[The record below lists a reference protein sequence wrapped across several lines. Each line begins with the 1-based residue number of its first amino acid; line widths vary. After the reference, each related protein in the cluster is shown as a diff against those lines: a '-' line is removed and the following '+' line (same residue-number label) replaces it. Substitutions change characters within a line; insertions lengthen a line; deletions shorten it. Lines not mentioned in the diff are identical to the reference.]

1 MFHVKEIWSKSECLE
16 EMRVIHWKISLVGK
30 KAKLG
35 ETEIR
40 KNRNRNCNMWLVR
53 NTERNWVDGGEE
65 GGWRTAGDF
74 LLVGALGGWVG
85 GC

>member
-1 MFHVKEIWSKSECLE
+1 MCV
-16 EMRVIHWKISLVGK
+16 
-30 KAKLG
+30 
-35 ETEIR
+35 
-40 KNRNRNCNMWLVR
+40 VR

>member
-1 MFHVKEIWSKSECLE
+1 MEDFTGWEKN
-16 EMRVIHWKISLVGK
+16 
-30 KAKLG
+30 
-35 ETEIR
+35 
-40 KNRNRNCNMWLVR
+40 KNRTNRNTKTGKGNRNSNMCVVR

-85 GC
+85 AEKWRW